1 MSGASIEPSN
11 FEPSAA
17 NAGGA
22 SHGDRSQRELAELA
36 CDVVDRA
43 SIDSFPASDAPA
55 WINGAEPVQEK
66 DGFRTSDIN
75 EQLIAERK
83 AP

>member
-1 MSGASIEPSN
+1 MIGTSN
-11 FEPSAA
+11 FGPSAA
-17 NAGGA
+17 NVDGA
-22 SHGDRSQRELAELA
+22 RHGNRSQRELAEPA

-55 WINGAEPVQEK
+55 WINGAEPAQEK

-75 EQLIAERK
+75 ERLIAERK
-83 AP
+83 TP

>member
-1 MSGASIEPSN
+1 MSGASNSGS
-11 FEPSAA
+11 SATH
-17 NAGGA
+17 AGDA
-22 SHGDRSQRELAELA
+22 RHGGRSQREPAERV

-66 DGFRTSDIN
+66 DGFVTSDIN
-75 EQLIAERK
+75 EQLTAEGK
-83 AP
+83 VP